1 MYPIRRKILINAFKL
16 FDILNM
22 GICLILSMLAVS
34 NGVTIP
40 SLSQLG
46 QVEIKI
52 LNLVFFLIALFAGHL
67 IFLNFKLY
75 HSKRLAEKSKEIAD
89 VLKAT
94 SACAILILIEGI
106 LFKIDAITVS
116 VIAVFWCL
124 CSLTTIVS
132 RIVLRYFLK
141 WIRVYGRNLRY
152 VLIIGTNRRAI
163 QFAEKLLSS
172 PELGYRLIGF
182 VDNEWIEIDN
192 LRNNKNRLVCN
203 LDNFQS
209 FIRNKIVDEVIIAL
223 PVKSFYDQ
231 ASRIITICEEQ
242 GIIVR
247 YLSSIFPSSKT
258 DYFSQSSLIPLSYRT
273 IYGYP
278 SIAKRMMD
286 IGLSSIFL
294 LLSMPIFIIV
304 PIAIKLISPGP
315 VFYIQERVGLGKRRF
330 RLYKFRTMNQNA
342 EQNQAELEDFNE
354 VSGPVFKI
362 KDDPRITPIGKFLR
376 KTSIDELPQFISV
389 FKGEM
394 SIVGPRPLP
403 VRDYNGFNQD
413 WHRRRFSV
421 RPGIT
426 CLWQIQGRS
435 TIPFDRWMELDMEY
449 IDRWSLWLDIKILL
463 KTIPMVLRGIG
474 AA

>member
-1 MYPIRRKILINAFKL
+1 
-16 FDILNM
+16 M
-22 GICLILSMLAVS
+22 GVCLILSILAAS
-34 NGVTIP
+34 RGVTVP

-46 QVEIKI
+46 QLEIKI
-52 LNLVFFLIALFAGHL
+52 LNLIFFFIALFTSHL
-67 IFLNFKLY
+67 IFLNFNLY
-75 HSKRLAEKSKEIAD
+75 HSKRLGEKSKEIAD

-94 SACAILILIEGI
+94 SICAIVILIQGI
-106 LFKIDAITVS
+106 LFNID
-116 VIAVFWCL
+116 VIRLPVIVVFWCF
-124 CSLTTIVS
+124 CSLTTVAS
-132 RIVLRYFLK
+132 RIVLRYLLK
-141 WIRVYGRNLRY
+141 WIRVHGRNLRH

-182 VDNEWIEIDN
+182 VDNEWIETDN
-192 LRNNKNRLVCN
+192 LKKNSNKLVCN
-203 LDNFQS
+203 LDDFQS
-209 FIRNKIVDEVIIAL
+209 FIRNKVVDEVIIAL

-258 DYFSQSSLIPLSYRT
+258 DYFSRSALIPVSYRT
-273 IYGYP
+273 SYGYP
-278 SIAKRMMD
+278 SIAKRVMD
-286 IGLSSIFL
+286 IGLSSLFL
-294 LLSMPIFIIV
+294 ILSIPVFIIV

-315 VFYIQERVGLGKRRF
+315 VFYVQERVGLGKRRF
-330 RLYKFRTMNQNA
+330 KLYKFRTMIQNA

-362 KDDPRITPIGKFLR
+362 RNDPRITSIGRFLR
-376 KTSIDELPQFISV
+376 KSSIDELPQLISV
-389 FKGEM
+389 LRGEM

-403 VRDYNGFNQD
+403 IRDYNGFSQD

-463 KTIPMVLRGIG
+463 KTIPTVLKGIG
-474 AA
+474 AT